1 LVGKLPH
8 NNNRVMDNSE
18 QSIKNN
24 IKLNIMNSKKHS
36 GSDGGGN
43 SHDNTANAENNLAS
57 SSNDLASSALWN
69 EFSRM
74 SNGPQP
80 IMYPDLRSREEHQ
93 QQAPSMAMRM
103 KPSATAMPAHNSVQ
117 KISPTPAAQVT
128 SLSSSANNNTTSS
141 GSGSERS
148 SSGSGGG
155 SGSGSGDGTRRSGGE
170 ASGEY
175 YFAGYGSGPSLGG
188 TSSSINQVSS
198 VGVPQGRNAGGVAQ
212 PTQASNT
219 GMMTNN
225 NNMVSFAS
233 FQGAPLAASSA
244 AAAAGPQARQ
254 NQQCGGGGLAPP
266 NNNNAAVVGT
276 NDEGGLP
283 VPPHARAVA
292 SHLRHHSR
300 HHHNTHRRTRGE
312 VNVNVQDPIVPGN
325 GTEQVQ
331 VSNHAALPQAPSPR
345 HATAAHHH
353 HHPGAFLNGIPSAIG
368 GPSAVAARLPA
379 AQYVSPHQRYRGTH
393 HAHAQQQLSPRVSN
407 YYQLRL
413 PPSDEQAVLQRVPRT
428 HATVVA
434 HDLPPPPT
442 TSDAWSSTS
451 NGSSSRSR
459 KRRSAT
465 RSAAAANNAK
475 STKPMVLFASV
486 GNNMNDG
493 SPSSSDSLQA
503 LAKAAA
509 MHVTMDD
516 PILRKKILLKQH
528 AQPSM
533 KLSFDSS
540 KSEAVGSGSDEGYN
554 ASSERQSGSG
564 SDSLSSDDAKKDKGN
579 GFEVGVTMNE
589 ERSMALNS
597 LSRSDSPR
605 SSCTSLSS
613 NGGNDLDGAKCG
625 CAAGAKSETKSNQVG
640 IAPGGHK
647 RDSSHL
653 KALLANAR
661 KRYKVEAPHAKASPA
676 NVDGFG
682 LATPNVMRSGLSIME
697 RSLQQKVRSA
707 HHYHSRS
714 TGRKMLEDSFL
725 SAKRD
730 LSTADAATAALAS
743 MTSSAAIMAK
753 QGVKF
758 HEGKSIE
765 YAIDQRMKGDGVAS
779 SFPEAPIY
787 SLGQDVMAQ
796 VMAFLEPPEVHSF
809 LTTPFS
815 KTWLITYTLP
825 QELWKIL
832 CTSKPFYAKLD
843 ENVCGDSDAS
853 NCSFPICSDLEL
865 RHLFGRYRLLY
876 TSFVRCMK
884 YLNRLQ
890 DDALNGRTPSV
901 YTNSKQNDIYPY
913 DKNTSLK
920 AYFAKARRLVRS
932 NRPNG
937 GSRSSSDAMLS
948 ITSESGSL
956 GSKEK
961 VKRRNAASAGAG
973 AVTSANS
980 GSQQGNLRLGNSM
993 LTDRLWRP
1001 TQAGYVD
1008 NVNLPW
1014 SCAIYSVVNW
1024 MVAFADVEGIQI
1036 MCLKCLP
1043 YLLEDE
1049 SQRTTAQRAG
1059 LTDSVLRAMVLFPD
1073 SIQLHTMAFHTL
1085 VLLARPLG
1093 GNEGMLFHTAMVNT
1107 RGIFNNGSSN
1117 SKNGI
1122 VIMLDSMRRFA
1133 QDEILQAMSCWSL
1146 VNVALTPLQKS
1157 MLVKLGGLT
1166 VTSNAMLQHPY
1177 NAEVQFRALFALINL
1192 VIPTE
1197 TRPGETEEMREFERE
1212 IFQQLGEVGETSE
1225 KEMLDASVGQIA
1237 NLVVVSM
1244 KNFCSSEA
1252 ILNRACLVL
1261 HNLSLNEE
1269 YHSILLWTPNCYQ
1282 MLEWCLGNYPHDH
1295 VLQQSAGGTIQR
1307 LNATLSADEELRT
1320 RFTHSIRAQ
1329 QQNSLDLARQEAVL
1343 LQEQQREQEQQQV
1356 EIS

>member
-1 LVGKLPH
+1 V
-8 NNNRVMDNSE
+8 
-18 QSIKNN
+18 
-24 IKLNIMNSKKHS
+24 
-36 GSDGGGN
+36 
-43 SHDNTANAENNLAS
+43 AAAAS
-57 SSNDLASSALWN
+57 SS
-69 EFSRM
+69 R
-74 SNGPQP
+74 PT
-80 IMYPDLRSREEHQ
+80 
-93 QQAPSMAMRM
+93 
-103 KPSATAMPAHNSVQ
+103 TAQHRP
-117 KISPTPAAQVT
+117 
-128 SLSSSANNNTTSS
+128 
-141 GSGSERS
+141 G
-148 SSGSGGG
+148 
-155 SGSGSGDGTRRSGGE
+155 
-170 ASGEY
+170 
-175 YFAGYGSGPSLGG
+175 
-188 TSSSINQVSS
+188 
-198 VGVPQGRNAGGVAQ
+198 
-212 PTQASNT
+212 
-219 GMMTNN
+219 
-225 NNMVSFAS
+225 
-233 FQGAPLAASSA
+233 A
-244 AAAAGPQARQ
+244 AAAP
-254 NQQCGGGGLAPP
+254 L
-266 NNNNAAVVGT
+266 
-276 NDEGGLP
+276 
-283 VPPHARAVA
+283 H
-292 SHLRHHSR
+292 
-300 HHHNTHRRTRGE
+300 
-312 VNVNVQDPIVPGN
+312 
-325 GTEQVQ
+325 
-331 VSNHAALPQAPSPR
+331 
-345 HATAAHHH
+345 
-353 HHPGAFLNGIPSAIG
+353 GIPSAIG
-368 GPSAVAARLPA
+368 GPASAS
-379 AQYVSPHQRYRGTH
+379 SPPTRYPH
-393 HAHAQQQLSPRVSN
+393 HHHHHHHPTVSN
-407 YYQLRL
+407 HYELRL

-442 TSDAWSSTS
+442 SSDAWSSTS
-451 NGSSSRSR
+451 GGSSARSR
-459 KRRSAT
+459 KRTSAG
-465 RSAAAANNAK
+465 SGGVNNATG
-475 STKPMVLFASV
+475 SSAMVAGKPMVASV
-486 GNNMNDG
+486 RLANGGMVDSVNMNDG
-493 SPSSSDSLQA
+493 SPSSSSSSSDSAPSLGEHHHHQQNA
-503 LAKAAA
+503 SSAGVA

-516 PILRKKILLKQH
+516 PILRKKISLKHEQM
-528 AQPSM
+528 PSSLKKPSSLDSKKPSSIERNAGPASGNALKPLGSGM
-533 KLSFDSS
+533 VANTNGAGTKRKMTAVSRANTSDDSS
-540 KSEAVGSGSDEGYN
+540 DGAKSETEAVGSGSDEGYA

-564 SDSLSSDDAKKDKGN
+564 SDSISSDDAKKDNVASSARGGAGGPAGQSKSKVG
-579 GFEVGVTMNE
+579 GVTMASQSNSKRHE
-589 ERSMALNS
+589 TSSMTSSVLADFSSVMNS
-597 LSRSDSPR
+597 LSRSESPR

-613 NGGNDLDGAKCG
+613 NGGNDGDAGGGAKAE
-625 CAAGAKSETKSNQVG
+625 AAQSNQD
-640 IAPGGHK
+640 AGGK
-647 RDSSHL
+647 RDSTHL
-653 KALLANAR
+653 NASSSNAR
-661 KRYKVEAPHAKASPA
+661 KRSKSEMGGDGNNKMPTAKSGG
-676 NVDGFG
+676 VGM
-682 LATPNVMRSGLSIME
+682 ATNTMMSGLSIME
-697 RSLQQKVRSA
+697 KTLQQKVRLA
-707 HHYHSRS
+707 NHHHYHSRS
-714 TGRKMLEDSFL
+714 TGRKMLEKSFL

-730 LSTADAATAALAS
+730 LSTAEDAAFAS
-743 MTSSAAIMAK
+743 TIVK
-753 QGVKF
+753 QGVQF
-758 HEGKSIE
+758 REGKSTG
-765 YAIDQRMKGDGVAS
+765 DHPMKQDAS
-779 SFPEAPIY
+779 FQDASIY

-796 VMAFLEPPEVHSF
+796 VMAFLEPPEIHSF

-815 KTWLITYTLP
+815 QTWLVTYTAP

-843 ENVCGDSDAS
+843 DPSSDDAS
-853 NCSFPICSDLEL
+853 NCSFPICNDLEM

-901 YTNSKQNDIYPY
+901 YSNSNQNDIYPY
-913 DKNTSLK
+913 SKNTSLK

-932 NRPNG
+932 NRRNG
-937 GSRSSSDAMLS
+937 GSRSSSDAALS
-948 ITSESGSL
+948 ITSESGSHGSGEKAL
-956 GSKEK
+956 GKFAAAGTSTLA
-961 VKRRNAASAGAG
+961 NAQKNNPS
-973 AVTSANS
+973 
-980 GSQQGNLRLGNSM
+980 SQRFGRSM
-993 LTDRLWRP
+993 LTDRLLRP
-1001 TQAGYVD
+1001 TQAGDVD

-1073 SIQLHTMAFHTL
+1073 SIQLHTVAFHTL

-1197 TRPGETEEMREFERE
+1197 TRPDETEEMREFERE

-1225 KEMLDASVGQIA
+1225 KEMLDASVGQIS

-1329 QQNSLDLARQEAVL
+1329 QQHSLELARQEAVL
-1343 LQEQQREQEQQQV
+1343 LQEQQREQEQQQMDV
-1356 EIS
+1356 S